1 MIWPVFVPLVI
12 GFGALGA
19 QELTEQGQSVPR
31 IVEYTLEIA
40 HEAAP
45 TPPRSRPGISVNGTI
60 PGPTLRFREGDRARV
75 LVKNLLGNDE
85 TSIHWHGLLL
95 PNAMDGVPY
104 LTTAPI
110 PARGEHLF
118 EFDLRQSGTYW
129 YHSHTGLQEQV
140 GIYGA
145 IVIEPREGLAALH
158 AELGVDREVVM
169 VVSDWTDEDPKEVMR
184 TLVRGSDWY
193 AIKKGNAQ
201 SIVGAWQQ
209 GKLGEY
215 FARERTRMPS
225 MDISDIAYDHFLVNG
240 VAEARFDEAEPGER
254 VLVRIVNA
262 SASTY
267 FHITSAAGPLSI
279 VAADGLRV
287 QPVDVKRLLMGIAE
301 TYDVVVTMPEDGDA
315 IELRATAHDLTG
327 HGALVLG
334 PADAEVLRAED
345 PPPPEIYGMGEMLRA
360 GLSSVSQPKGEAA
373 ATDERPFAPYALLR
387 TLEPSEIAREAEARG
402 VRTITMRLT
411 GDMERFIWSINGRTL
426 AEDPVVKVSSGEVV
440 RIEFI
445 NDTMM
450 HHPMHLHGHFFRVV
464 TAAGALSPVKH
475 TVDVPPMGRRTIE
488 FVANEEPGDW
498 FLHCHILY
506 HMDAGMARAISYA
519 QLGEDH
525 EVSLDPKMIE
535 PSFLFLDAAVMNH
548 MTMAHVMWMKGR
560 EDFFVRWHGGYGDD
574 GEGMGHNANDGG
586 HDEEREIDLGWSHY
600 FDPNL
605 SSVLGYRF
613 TNDQDAEDRF
623 FAGVRYRLP
632 YMVHASLTAD
642 DELDV
647 RVELEKS
654 LQITARGALFGAVEY
669 DTNTYTDWST
679 GVTWTL
685 LKELGLIAQY
695 DSDHG
700 FGVGVTISL

>member
-1 MIWPVFVPLVI
+1 LIGPLVI
-12 GFGALGA
+12 GIAALGA
-19 QELTEQGQSVPR
+19 QDPPERGQDAPR
-31 IVEYTLEIA
+31 VVEYTLEVA

-45 TPPRSRPGISVNGTI
+45 TPPRNRPGISLNGTI
-60 PGPTLRFREGDRARV
+60 PGPTLRFREGDTARV
-75 LVKNLLGNDE
+75 VVKNLLGDDE

-104 LTTAPI
+104 LTTPPI
-110 PARGEHLF
+110 PARGEHTF

-140 GIYGA
+140 GVYGA

-169 VVSDWTDEDPKEVMR
+169 VVSDWTDEDPHEVMR
-184 TLVRGSDWY
+184 TLMRGSDWY

-201 SIVGAWQQ
+201 SIVGAWQN

-215 FARERTRMPS
+215 FARERNRMPA
-225 MDISDIAYDHFLVNG
+225 MDISDIAYDQFLVNG
-240 VAEARFDEAEPGER
+240 LAEARFDEAEPGER
-254 VLVRIVNA
+254 ILVRIVNA
-262 SASTY
+262 SAATY
-267 FHITSAAGPLSI
+267 FHITNAAGPLTI

-315 IELRATAHDLTG
+315 IELRATAHDLSG

-334 PADAEVLRAED
+334 AVDADILRAED
-345 PPPPEIYGMGEMLRA
+345 PPPPELYGMDEMLRA
-360 GLSSVSQPKGEAA
+360 GLSSASQSRGELA

-402 VRTITMRLT
+402 VRTISMRLT
-411 GDMERFIWSINGRTL
+411 GDMERFIWSVNGKTL
-426 AEDPVVKVSSGEVV
+426 AEDPVVKVSSNEVV
-440 RIEFI
+440 RIEFV

-464 TAAGALSPVKH
+464 TAAGAHSPVKH

-488 FVANEEPGDW
+488 FIANEEPGDW

-506 HMDAGMARAISYA
+506 HMDAGMARVISYA
-519 QLGEDH
+519 EQGEDH
-525 EVSLDPKMIE
+525 TPSLDPKMIE
-535 PSFLFLDAAVMNH
+535 PSFFFLDAAFMSH
-548 MTMAHVMWMKGR
+548 MSTGHAMWMKGR
-560 EDFFVRWHGGYGDD
+560 EDLFVRWHGGYEHGDD
-574 GEGMGHNANDGG
+574 GEDMGHMSGDGG
-586 HDEEREIDLGWSHY
+586 DDEEREIDLGWSHY

-613 TNDQDAEDRF
+613 TNDEDAEDRVF
-623 FAGVRYRLP
+623 GGVRYRLP
-632 YMVHASLTAD
+632 YMVHATLTAD
-642 DELDV
+642 DELDF
-647 RVELEKS
+647 RVELDKS

-669 DTNTYTDWST
+669 DTNTYGDWST
-679 GVTWTL
+679 GVSWTL

-700 FGVGVTISL
+700 FGAGVTISL